1 MSGAAIQQVL
11 NELQGLP
18 ESDQE
23 LVLGFLRALKR
34 QHRSPKAPPLRRGH
48 NPALQI
54 IDGLLVFT
62 GELEEPQT
70 DWVRVVR
77 EERDA
82 EILRQAH
89 GSSEAR

>member
-1 MSGAAIQQVL
+1 MSRGAIEQVL
-11 NELQGLP
+11 SELQCLP

-23 LVLGFLRALKR
+23 VVLGFLRALKR
-34 QHRSPKAPPLRRGH
+34 QHRSPKAPALRRGH

-62 GELEEPQT
+62 GELEGPQT

-82 EILRQAH
+82 EILRQEQ
-89 GSSEAR
+89 GNTGAR

>member
-1 MSGAAIQQVL
+1 VSRAAIQQVL

-34 QHRSPKAPPLRRGH
+34 QHRSPEAPPLRRGH

-54 IDGLLVFT
+54 IDGLLLFT
-62 GELEEPQT
+62 GELAGPQT

-77 EERDA
+77 EDRDA
-82 EILRQAH
+82 EILRHAQ
-89 GSSEAR
+89 GSSRAP